1 MREALSMTSHY
12 INITLLPDPEFS
24 HAHLLGALVAKLHR
38 ALVQG
43 QTTDIGVSYP
53 QHVSQPLTKRTLGAV
68 LRLHGTPEALQRLM
82 EQDWLKGM
90 RDHTQVGELLPVP
103 ANAQH
108 RTVRRR
114 QFKTN
119 ADRLRRRRM
128 QRKGETAAQAQ
139 AAIPDSVERRPDL
152 PYAHLRS
159 SSTGQPFCLF
169 IAHGPQLATAVVGHF
184 NTYGLGPHASIPWF

>member
-1 MREALSMTSHY
+1 MTTHY

-38 ALVQG
+38 ARVQG

-53 QHVSQPLTKRTLGAV
+53 QHVSQPLTKRSLGAV

-90 RDHTQVGELLPVP
+90 RDHTQAGALLPVP
-103 ANAQH
+103 AHAQH
-108 RTVRRR
+108 RTVSRR

-128 QRKGETAAQAQ
+128 QRKGETAEQAA
-139 AAIPDSVERRPDL
+139 AAIPDAVERRPDL
-152 PYAHLRS
+152 PFVQLRS
-159 SSTGQPFCLF
+159 SSTGQPFCLCVE
-169 IAHGPQLATAVVGHF
+169 HGPLQLQPAAGAF
-184 NTYGLGPHASIPWF
+184 NAYGLGHQATVPWF

>member
-1 MREALSMTSHY
+1 MTTHY

-43 QTTDIGVSYP
+43 QTTNIGVSYP
-53 QHVSQPLTKRTLGAV
+53 QHIGQPLTKRTLGAV

-82 EQDWLKGM
+82 GQDWLKGM

-108 RTVRRR
+108 RNVRRR

-119 ADRLRRRRM
+119 VDRLRRRRM
-128 QRKGETAAQAQ
+128 QRKGETAEQA
-139 AAIPDSVERRPDL
+139 ATAIPDTVERHPDV
-152 PYAHLRS
+152 PFVQLRS
-159 SSTGQPFCLF
+159 SSTGQPFCLSVE
-169 IAHGPQLATAVVGHF
+169 HGPLEAQPVPGSF
-184 NTYGLGPHASIPWF
+184 NAYGLSQEATVPWF